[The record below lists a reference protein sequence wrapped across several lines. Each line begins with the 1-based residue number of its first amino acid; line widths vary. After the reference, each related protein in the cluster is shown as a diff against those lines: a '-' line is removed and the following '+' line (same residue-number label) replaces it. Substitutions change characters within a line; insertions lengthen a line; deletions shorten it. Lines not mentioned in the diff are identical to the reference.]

1 MLVDAGVG
9 EGISLR
15 MSDAADAIVVGSGP
29 NGLAAAVTLA
39 AAGLKV
45 LVIEGAATTG
55 GGCRTE
61 ELTLPGY
68 RHDLCSTGH
77 PLAVASSFFR
87 RFDLASRGVRLIHP
101 EVVFAHPLDGGRAAL
116 VTRSVAETA
125 ASLGRDRRA
134 YRRLMRPLVHH
145 AEQISEWVFS
155 AERRPPANPLALAGY
170 GLLGLRPASVVA
182 RRFRSPEARGLF
194 AGVSAHA
201 MRPLNTA
208 PTAGVG
214 LLLTLLGHAVGWPVV
229 EGGSSQLTDALVRAL
244 AAGGGTVQTGWWIR
258 SLEEL
263 PQAKAVLLDLTPH
276 QLLAI
281 AGDRFSG
288 RYRRSLER
296 FRYGS
301 GVCKVDFALSGPV
314 PWTNPGCR
322 QAGTVHLGGTFE
334 EVARS
339 EAEVASG
346 NHPVFPYVLA
356 VQASIADPTRAPAG
370 GHTLWAYCHVPSGS
384 DVDMTHQIEAQIE
397 RFAPGFRDLILAKVH
412 RTAKDQEAHD
422 PNCVGG
428 DIASGV
434 QNLRQTFFRPALRWD
449 PYRTALPGTYL
460 CSSSTTPGPGVH
472 GRCGELA
479 ALSALRHSFGIQEK
493 PDLRRLTPRL
503 VSVAAAS

>member
-1 MLVDAGVG
+1 
-9 EGISLR
+9 
-15 MSDAADAIVVGSGP
+15 MSEAADAIVVGSGP

-45 LVIEGAATTG
+45 LVIEGAATPG

-68 RHDLCSTGH
+68 RHDLCSTAH

-87 RFDLASRGVRLIHP
+87 RFDLASRGVRIVQP
-101 EVVFAHPLDGGRAAL
+101 EVVFAHPLDGGRAAIAY
-116 VTRSVAETA
+116 RSVAETA
-125 ASLGRDRRA
+125 AGLGRDQRA
-134 YRRLMRPLVHH
+134 YRRLMRPLVRH
-145 AEQISEWVFS
+145 ADQIADWVFS
-155 AERRPPANPLALAGY
+155 AERRPPANPFALAGY
-170 GLLGLRPASVVA
+170 GLLGMRPASVVA
-182 RRFRSPEARGLF
+182 RRFRSQEARGLF

-214 LLLTLLGHAVGWPVV
+214 LLLTLLGHAVGWPFV
-229 EGGSSQLTDALVRAL
+229 EGGSGRLTDALVEAL
-244 AAGGGTVQTGWWIR
+244 EAGGGKLETGRWIR
-258 SLEEL
+258 SLDEL
-263 PQAKAVLLDLTPH
+263 PKAKAVLLDVTPR
-276 QLLAI
+276 QLLEI
-281 AGDRFSG
+281 AGDRISG
-288 RYRRSLER
+288 RYQRSLER
-296 FRYGS
+296 FRYGA

-322 QAGTVHLGGTFE
+322 KAGTVHLGGTFE

-339 EAEVASG
+339 EAQVASG
-346 NHPVFPYVLA
+346 SHPVFPYVLV
-356 VQASIADPTRAPAG
+356 VQASVADPSRAPAG
-370 GHTLWAYCHVPSGS
+370 GQTLWAYCHVPPGS

-412 RTAKDQEAHD
+412 RTAKDQEAYD

-434 QNLRQTFFRPALRWD
+434 QNLKQTFFRPALRWD
-449 PYRTALPGTYL
+449 PYRTPLAGTYL

-479 ALSALRHSFGIQEK
+479 ALSALRHSFGISDR
-493 PDLRRLTPRL
+493 PDLRRLAPAP
-503 VSVAAAS
+503 VPAAAGS